1 MIYRCKKDI
10 YKKGNKYILIILI
23 NIDSIYMTMTILTMF
38 RPFFLAFHINTLL
51 FSFATI
57 SAKWI
62 CDFYDQPFYN
72 PKYNEPMYGTVWEAV
87 GKKYIRPLFPAF
99 LSTIAITTIA
109 MRFVDVF
116 APHGWLRNIE
126 NFMFYVIY
134 VEICYY
140 GYHQWMHTKPMYKWI
155 HSKHHENIVV
165 YPIDAFYIG
174 FIDATSYFLILN
186 IPVVLIKMNLFE
198 YVLFQYIYI
207 CFNFISHS
215 NLAGSHHAAHHRLFN
230 CNFCLLFPIF
240 DFMFDTMRFEDR
252 LKPISYTERDD

>member
-1 MIYRCKKDI
+1 MTF
-10 YKKGNKYILIILI
+10 
-23 NIDSIYMTMTILTMF
+23 IDTI
-38 RPFFLAFHINTLL
+38 RPFLLSFHVTALL
-51 FSFATI
+51 FSFATV

-62 CDFYDQPFYN
+62 CDYCNQPFYN
-72 PKYNEPMYGTVWEAV
+72 PKYDDTSKCTVWEALS
-87 GKKYIRPLFPAF
+87 KKYIRPLFPAF
-99 LSTIAITTIA
+99 LSTICINALA
-109 MRFVDVF
+109 MRNIDMF
-116 APHGWLRNIE
+116 ASHGRLRNLQ
-126 NFMFYVIY
+126 NFIFYVIF
-134 VEICYY
+134 VEFCYY
-140 GYHQWMHTKPMYKWI
+140 GYHQCMHTKKMYKWI

-174 FIDATSYFLILN
+174 VIDVTGYFLILN

-240 DFMFDTMRFEDR
+240 DFMFDTMRFEYGR
-252 LKPISYTERDD
+252 NPISYTNNDD